1 MNRGKGKTTGE
12 LKKKDFYNYYVNN
25 SKEPTVPQSTYNK
38 FIKELLNTY
47 SKEIV
52 EKWLEL
58 KLNKLGKIR
67 IRTKKLNYFNL
78 PYRDNLKLIIIKFIA
93 WKKY

>member
-25 SKEPTVPQSTYNK
+25 SKEPTVLQSTYNK

-52 EKWLEL
+52 EKGLEL

-67 IRTKKLNYFNL
+67 IRTKKLNYFN
-78 PYRDNLKLIIIKFIA
+78 KEG
-93 WKKY
+93 